1 MKILVTGGSGFIGSA
16 LAGNFI
22 ELGYDVRVLD
32 NGSRGNLQR
41 LKKYDSHFEYI
52 DADIRDSKKVDEA
65 LKGIQV
71 VFHLAFINGTAN
83 FYRNPLDILDIALQ
97 GMRNVLNS
105 SSLDSLEQFHLASSS
120 EVYQNPAVF
129 PTPTNVPLVVPDVT
143 NPRYSYGLGKIV
155 QEFMLLHSQHLDIRK
170 IIFRPHNI
178 YGPDMGSLHV
188 IPELFEKAQ
197 KTEDGFLTIKGDGSH
212 TRSFCY
218 ISDFIEAINLIMASP
233 ASNEIF
239 NIGTTEEVSI
249 RELALKIL
257 HEVGVQI
264 PLKFSETPLGETSR
278 RIPDIS
284 AIKEL
289 GFTER
294 VSLLDGL
301 KLYNSWLSS
310 KEN

>member
-16 LAGNFI
+16 LVGNFI
-22 ELGYDVRVLD
+22 ELGHEVRVLD

-52 DADIRDSKKVDEA
+52 DADIRDSKKVDQS

-71 VFHLAFINGTAN
+71 VFHLAFVNGTAN

-97 GMRNVLNS
+97 GMQNILNS

-155 QEFMLLHSQHLDIRK
+155 QEFMLLHSRHLDIRK

-197 KTEDGFLTIKGDGSH
+197 KTKDGFLRIKGDGSH

-218 ISDFIEAINLIMASP
+218 ISDFIEAINLIMTST

-257 HEVGVQI
+257 HEIGVQI
-264 PLKFSETPLGETSR
+264 PLEYSETPLGETSR

-284 AIKEL
+284 AIKHL

-294 VSLLDGL
+294 VSLREGL

-310 KEN
+310 KGN